1 MATETCAT
9 PSSRNIDYSFFFK
22 LPTRPQM
29 NKDCVAKCKTCLKDY
44 KFTLT
49 TKGNLLKHLQTSH
62 SHLLRNHREE
72 RQRQLA
78 SSNQMLLTSDVQA
91 KKKPEF
97 KNQDK
102 IATSVALNLCGRGGL
117 ALQMVEQPW
126 FRSFMADVEPRFTP
140 ISRVSVKR
148 KLNDLYTHDKEL
160 FLKEISAL
168 RPKPTVTAD
177 FWTARDGRNFL
188 GCTIHFITEAGSL
201 KNSLL
206 FFKEVPPPHTSI
218 NVRNRFED
226 ELDRVKVLC
235 FLVVTDNAA
244 NMKSA
249 FTMELDDE
257 FPCPTGNNESDT
269 DSEDE
274 NTATLS
280 QWTSQPLSHFEGWIG
295 CAAHQ
300 LQLVVHDGYKE
311 LLNYRR
317 VQAAFK
323 KAKAICTLS
332 RQSSHFRYALQEK
345 RIPTANETRWNS
357 YLRMHK
363 YILRHVDLI
372 NTALV
377 SCNHLTLT
385 ITTTDKENLQGV
397 VDVLEYFAEGTDI
410 LQRENEPTSCRVIP
424 VVDSLENAIN
434 SVPRDNTAIN
444 ALCEALKNSLEKHF
458 RYLLD
463 STVHQASTALDPRIK
478 LTFTNNHTE
487 GKFFKFYPT
496 TVKDKIK
503 ELLPQTNSIAPPTS
517 EVVSTPTTNDVS
529 LDSEGEPQKKK
540 CLLDFSS
547 VVVHGSS
554 TNENDVE
561 LQAYFDHPTLA
572 MKPLPFWCE
581 RKVTSLSTLALQLHS
596 VPSSSAPV
604 ERLFS
609 KAGIVLSQRRTRLKN
624 EQLEQ
629 LLFYK

>member
-1 MATETCAT
+1 
-9 PSSRNIDYSFFFK
+9 
-22 LPTRPQM
+22 
-29 NKDCVAKCKTCLKDY
+29 
-44 KFTLT
+44 
-49 TKGNLLKHLQTSH
+49 
-62 SHLLRNHREE
+62 
-72 RQRQLA
+72 
-78 SSNQMLLTSDVQA
+78 
-91 KKKPEF
+91 
-97 KNQDK
+97 
-102 IATSVALNLCGRGGL
+102 
-117 ALQMVEQPW
+117 
-126 FRSFMADVEPRFTP
+126 
-140 ISRVSVKR
+140 
-148 KLNDLYTHDKEL
+148 
-160 FLKEISAL
+160 
-168 RPKPTVTAD
+168 
-177 FWTARDGRNFL
+177 
-188 GCTIHFITEAGSL
+188 
-201 KNSLL
+201 
-206 FFKEVPPPHTSI
+206 
-218 NVRNRFED
+218 
-226 ELDRVKVLC
+226 
-235 FLVVTDNAA
+235 
-244 NMKSA
+244 MKSA

-257 FPCPTGNNESDT
+257 FPCPTENDES

-274 NTATLS
+274 NTAMLS

-345 RIPTANETRWNS
+345 RIPTANETRWN
-357 YLRMHK
+357 
-363 YILRHVDLI
+363 
-372 NTALV
+372 

-463 STVHQASTALDPRIK
+463 SAVHQASTALDPRIK
-478 LTFTNNHTE
+478 LTFTNSHTE

-503 ELLPQTNSIAPPTS
+503 ELLPQTDSIAPPTT
-517 EVVSTPTTNDVS
+517 EAVSTPTTNDIP
-529 LDSEGEPQKKK
+529 LDLEAQPQKKK
-540 CLLDFSS
+540 RLLDFSS

-561 LQAYFDHPTLA
+561 LQVYFDHPTLD
-572 MKPLPFWCE
+572 MKPLTFWCE